1 MGCCSRCFNSNKNGE
16 KDEKKNIQNESMS
29 DHEQNELTDNE
40 NEIDNQLE
48 NAYLFGNELI
58 SSEVFPK
65 PFKAILLKDW
75 NENSIL
81 KAVLFTLSC
90 IPEFKEYFLQK
101 NEKYGEISKEVHT
114 YLEYLNKFLDDD
126 NNVEKQYEYDLN
138 KFKNLLINKNFPL
151 DKNQSIISI
160 IINLLLEKL
169 HYENN
174 NPSDSYSYSD
184 FFKKYLA
191 KNNSIISKL
200 FGCLTQISNFCDY
213 CSKNEINYEGR
224 YFVEFPV
231 DDVLKKFP
239 PDKNSKKKINLYNCF
254 EYRHNHKLLSGNYCE
269 NCKVAQYKKKEF
281 FYNLPENLIINL
293 NWEKEKGYLGNVT
306 INEELDLSKY
316 VMNKKLITLMKL
328 NAVICCDEP
337 EHFVAFCKNVKTNE
351 WYCYDNNKV
360 TECTEPEPY
369 KKSKAYVL
377 FYHGLKKEE
386 IQFIGNE
393 FDLGN

>member
-16 KDEKKNIQNESMS
+16 KDDEKKNIQNESMS

-40 NEIDNQLE
+40 NDIDNQLE
-48 NAYLFGNELI
+48 NPYTFGNDSTSNEG
-58 SSEVFPK
+58 FPN
-65 PFKAILLKDW
+65 PFGAILQKDW

-101 NEKYGEISKEVHT
+101 NKKYREISKEVHI
-114 YLEYLNKFLDDD
+114 YLEYLNKSLDDD
-126 NNVEKQYEYDLN
+126 NKVEKQYDLN
-138 KFKNLLINKNFPL
+138 KFKNLLIKKNFPL

-160 IINLLLEKL
+160 IIKLLLEKL

-174 NPSDSYSYSD
+174 DPSNSYSD
-184 FFKKYLA
+184 FFTKYLA
-191 KNNSIISKL
+191 NNNSIISKL
-200 FGCLTQISNFCDY
+200 FGCLTQISNVCGN

-239 PDKNSKKKINLYNCF
+239 PDKNSKKINLYNCF
-254 EYRHNHKLLSGNYCE
+254 EYRHNPKLLSGSYCK
-269 NCKVAQYKKKEF
+269 NCGEYQYKKKEF

-293 NWEKEKGYLGNVT
+293 NWEKEKGYLGKVT
-306 INEELDLSKY
+306 INEKLDLSDY
-316 VMNKKLITLMKL
+316 VMNKSLITLMKL

-337 EHFVAFCKNVKTNE
+337 EHFVAFCKNVKTNK
-351 WYCYDNNKV
+351 WYCYDKNKV

-386 IQFIGNE
+386 IQIIDNE
-393 FDLGN
+393 FE